1 MFASIGRRL
10 ALLNAGVVVAVI
22 ALVGISTFSLLRQS
36 LDREAD
42 QALADRA
49 AVARASWSDL
59 FTSGQPLPTSVQPEA
74 TADQETDEPAP
85 DGQGD
90 DHGVDNEAD
99 ELLESGDILLFAVD
113 ASGSL
118 L

>member
-10 ALLNAGVVVAVI
+10 ALLNAAVVVAVI
-22 ALVGISTFSLLRQS
+22 ALVGIITFSLLRQS

-59 FTSGQPLPTSVQPEA
+59 FASGRPSPVTPVQPGA
-74 TADQETDEPAP
+74 
-85 DGQGD
+85 GD
-90 DHGVDNEAD
+90 DGR
-99 ELLESGDILLFAVD
+99 GK
-113 ASGSL
+113 
-118 L
+118 